1 VKPLRWFDYITINLF
16 WLGLN
21 IRNSAVGSVIVPY
34 LVDGFV
40 HEDVKNTALGAIRSS
55 GLLVALL
62 AQPAF
67 GLLSD
72 RNTSRFGRRRP
83 YIFVGVLL
91 DLLLLAAVGL
101 SQGYWMLFFA
111 ILLQQFSAN
120 MSHGAV
126 QGLIPDLV
134 PEDQRGR
141 ASAIK
146 AVFELLPIIL
156 VALTVAKLAGAGQI
170 EWAVVA
176 TAGALLVIML
186 LSVLLVHEE
195 PLQEKPDTPLRAP
208 MLRVLGMLAGFAV
221 GAVAGLVGGGAAG
234 GLVGLVIWPLA
245 GKGVAQAVGVG
256 LGGLTAMVVAVVIGV
271 WAGAR
276 ATLGDEARHHT
287 SFTWWIVNR
296 LLFFAAASSIQGF
309 APFFLMSAFGLTR
322 EAAVDQ
328 ASSLMMVVGIFTL
341 LTALSSGWLSDR
353 LGYKTLVGA
362 AGLIAA
368 AGTLLLVS
376 TIAAPSIPVTY
387 VAGCIIGMGA
397 GLFATTN
404 WALGTE
410 LAPREEAGR
419 YLGVSNLAGAGA
431 GVVGAGIGGPM
442 ADLLNNYRSGL
453 GHFAIFACYGVLFA
467 LSSVSLLRVRGD
479 GGYRHVE

>member
-1 VKPLRWFDYITINLF
+1 
-16 WLGLN
+16 
-21 IRNSAVGSVIVPY
+21 
-34 LVDGFV
+34 
-40 HEDVKNTALGAIRSS
+40 
-55 GLLVALL
+55 
-62 AQPAF
+62 
-67 GLLSD
+67 
-72 RNTSRFGRRRP
+72 
-83 YIFVGVLL
+83 
-91 DLLLLAAVGL
+91 VGL

-141 ASAIK
+141 ASAVK

-170 EWAVVA
+170 EGAIAA
-176 TAGALLVIML
+176 TGGALLVIML
-186 LSVLLVHEE
+186 LSVLLVREK
-195 PLQEKPDTPLRAP
+195 PLDEKPDTPLRVP
-208 MLRVLGMLAGFAV
+208 MWRVLGMLAGFAV
-221 GAVAGLVGGGAAG
+221 GAVSGLVSGGVAGALAGLV
-234 GLVGLVIWPLA
+234 VWPLA
-245 GKGVAQAVGVG
+245 GKGAAQAVGVG

-276 ATLGDEARHHT
+276 ATLGDEARHHP

-296 LLFFAAASSIQGF
+296 LLFFAAANSIQGF

-322 EAAVDQ
+322 EAAVDE
-328 ASSLMMVVGIFTL
+328 ASGLMMVVGIFTL
-341 LTALSSGWLSDR
+341 STALPGGWLSDR
-353 LGYKTLVGA
+353 LGYRILVGA

-376 TIAAPSIPVTY
+376 TMAAPSMPLVY

-442 ADLLNNYRSGL
+442 ADLLDNYRSGL
-453 GHFAIFACYGVLFA
+453 GHFAIFACYGVLFV
-467 LSSVSLLRVRGD
+467 LSTFSLLKVRGD
-479 GGYRHVE
+479 GGYRQVE